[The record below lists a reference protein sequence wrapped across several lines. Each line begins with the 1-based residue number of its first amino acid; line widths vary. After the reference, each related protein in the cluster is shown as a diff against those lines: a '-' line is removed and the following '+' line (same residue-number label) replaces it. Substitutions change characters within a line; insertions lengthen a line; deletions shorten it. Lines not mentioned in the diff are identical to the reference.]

1 MPAVQPAR
9 GVLLALACLVLLA
22 TMPII
27 SNSRPAGSSALGFAV
42 YLSIWEAVFALPLF
56 LRGLAGADRGIFGAR
71 LPPAQRRRAVV
82 VTLGMGAVFG
92 LATYLYVL
100 GIEKAGTASAAVA
113 IQAYPLF
120 AILWEGLFLRRRKTP
135 LELVLT
141 GIMVATLYFLG
152 TGGTWRLEG
161 LSAWFLVALS
171 VPFLWSV
178 AHVAIREELS
188 RTPITPAQ
196 VTFFRVALSALFL
209 GIALAF
215 TDPGAFSTGLAS
227 RDQLWAA
234 AMGLIYYAELFLWF
248 HAIRHIDV
256 SFASSITTPWP
267 VLTMLLAVPFLGES
281 VAPYQMAAAALVVAT
296 IWGLAWAGLARARRA
311 A

>member
-22 TMPII
+22 IMPII
-27 SNSRPAGSSALGFAV
+27 TNSRPTGSSALGFAF
-42 YLSIWEAVFALPLF
+42 YLSVWETVFALPLF
-56 LRGLAGADRGIFGAR
+56 LRGLTGGDRGIFGAR
-71 LPPAQRRRAVV
+71 LSARQHLRAMA

-100 GIEKAGTASAAVA
+100 GIAKAGTASAAVA

-120 AILWEGLFLRRRKTP
+120 AILWESLFLRRRKSLP
-135 LELVLT
+135 ELALT
-141 GIMVATLYFLG
+141 GVMVATLYFLG
-152 TGGTWRLEG
+152 TGGTWRIAG
-161 LSAWFLVALS
+161 LSGWFLVALS

-209 GIALAF
+209 GIALAV
-215 TDPGAFSTGLAS
+215 TDPSALVAGLAP

-256 SFASSITTPWP
+256 SFASSVTTPWP
-267 VLTMLLAVPFLGES
+267 VLTMLLAVPFLGER
-281 VAPYQMAAAALVVAT
+281 VAPYQMVAAALVVAT